1 MSYNATATAM
11 PPQGGGSTSSGKNNK
26 VRLEL
31 YASKLP
37 NLAGAFKGTSDP
49 FAIVTVLAN
58 NPGDKPRIIGKT
70 EVYVLAHEC

>member
-1 MSYNATATAM
+1 MSYDATATAM
-11 PPQGGGSTSSGKNNK
+11 PPTQGNK
-26 VRLEL
+26 VRLEI

-70 EVYVLAHEC
+70 EVYVTATLVSAVCQ